1 MDIRYHHTRKLINQ
15 KKIKLQYIKT
25 NKNLANG
32 LTKYLN
38 TNSLNNI
45 RESIIHKL
53 WNNWIII
60 KFKYYNLYLK
70 F

>member
-38 TNSLNNI
+38 TNSLNNF

-53 WNNWIII
+53 WNN
-60 KFKYYNLYLK
+60 
-70 F
+70 